1 MSDKI
6 NLAEWS
12 SVELIKF
19 LNHKLT
25 LLEETL
31 ERLDLVVRDLQDEA
45 KIRKALEEQ
54 EQERLR
60 DEKAKQTS
68 KVLIW
73 GGVGAGIF
81 QAIAYIVK
89 MLQN

>member
-6 NLAEWS
+6 NLAEWT

-19 LNHKLT
+19 LNQKIT

-31 ERLDLVVRDLQDEA
+31 ERLDIVVRDLQDEA

-54 EQERLR
+54 EQERIR
-60 DEKAKQTS
+60 EEKAKQKS
-68 KVLIW
+68 RVLLY

-89 MLQN
+89 MMQD

>member
-6 NLAEWS
+6 NLAEWTS
-12 SVELIKF
+12 TELIKF
-19 LNHKLT
+19 LNQKIT

-31 ERLDLVVRDLQDEA
+31 ERLDIVVRDLQDEA

-54 EQERLR
+54 EQERLKQ
-60 DEKAKQTS
+60 EKAKQAS
-68 KVLIW
+68 KVLVW

-81 QAIAYIVK
+81 QALAYVVK